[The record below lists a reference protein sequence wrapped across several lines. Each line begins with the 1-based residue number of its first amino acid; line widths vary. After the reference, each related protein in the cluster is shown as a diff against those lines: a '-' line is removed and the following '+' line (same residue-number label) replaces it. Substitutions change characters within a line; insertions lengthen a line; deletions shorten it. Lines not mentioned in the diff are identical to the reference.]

1 MSSHTEDY
9 TGGGAEAPQWRLW
22 GSGYKTA
29 TNSSWALEF
38 DGVNYVPV
46 VTMLAHAPR
55 GYLNHSNNP
64 TFIRHVTS
72 SDGTIIQS
80 TVNSGSTNYTED
92 PRMALTNIVSASYN
106 EPSASFKKQTYI
118 SKIGIY
124 DENKNLIAV
133 AKVATPV
140 KKTEERE
147 YTFKLKLDI

>member
-1 MSSHTEDY
+1 M
-9 TGGGAEAPQWRLW
+9 
-22 GSGYKTA
+22 K
-29 TNSSWALEF
+29 
-38 DGVNYVPV
+38 
-46 VTMLAHAPR
+46 
-55 GYLNHSNNP
+55 HS
-64 TFIRHVTS
+64 TS
-72 SDGTIIQS
+72 S
-80 TVNSGSTNYTED
+80 SGVLTEHTTHTSKELYLED
-92 PRMALTNIVSASYN
+92 AQKPIANIVSSSYS